1 MYCMTSICCPQFLIH
16 QEICRKL
23 KEAKKIYHY
32 HDMHILWI
40 DDRKMLSLKSR
51 ISTLILVVHVLDFSS
66 NHNVNKKKRC
76 HTIFYYYIVI

>member
-51 ISTLILVVHVLDFSS
+51 ISTLILVVHRYFFVKSQ
-66 NHNVNKKKRC
+66 R
-76 HTIFYYYIVI
+76 

>member
-40 DDRKMLSLKSR
+40 DEMLSLKSR
-51 ISTLILVVHVLDFSS
+51 ISTLILVHVL
-66 NHNVNKKKRC
+66 NLV
-76 HTIFYYYIVI
+76 